1 MNNRLIAPVLWVSA
15 MLIPGIASAQRT
27 IRIDNPGA
35 LCAIAHWGTI
45 LEDPYLVLD
54 GNNNAKE
61 NLPSFFDPGTVT
73 TGDKVAV
80 CTPKELLTKIWATDA
95 SADPPNPA
103 SSPDPDTGLPT
114 IADLTAKTAILYDW
128 ANEGASP
135 PLNFLLA
142 PDAEVIVW
150 VLPTGQTFGS
160 GAFEL
165 ELDNWCSPSP
175 AFTSG
180 TQTPPNATASIRW
193 NGNIYTADCANFN
206 STTSPSASDLLL
218 SRAGVLLGYVDA
230 TNTTH
235 VTTTVPGWT
244 VSLRTGTT
252 LALSATTVA
261 ANTPV
266 TFEAAVAGL
275 LGAWTATGTV
285 TFYNGSSALGTGTL
299 DAAGV
304 AHYNSPGLAHG
315 TYKVTASYGG
325 DSTHATS
332 VSPVQTLTVH

>member
-1 MNNRLIAPVLWVSA
+1 MNNRFIAPILWVSA
-15 MLIPGIASAQRT
+15 MLIPAIASATHT

-35 LCAIAHWGTI
+35 LCAIAHWGTTI
-45 LEDPYLVLD
+45 EDPYMLLD
-54 GNNNAKE
+54 GNDNGKE
-61 NLPSFFDPGTVT
+61 KLPSFFEPGTVT

-80 CTPKELLTKIWATDA
+80 CTPKELLSKIWATDA

-103 SSPDPDTGLPT
+103 SSPDPNTGLPT

-128 ANEGASP
+128 ANESASP

-150 VLPTGQTFGS
+150 IIPSGKTFGS

-165 ELDNWCSPSP
+165 ELDNWCSPAP

-218 SRAGVLLGYVDA
+218 NRAGVLLGYVDQ
-230 TNTTH
+230 TNTTQ

-252 LALSATTVA
+252 LAMSANLVA
-261 ANTPV
+261 AGTPV
-266 TFEAAVAGL
+266 TFEAVVAGL
-275 LGAWTATGTV
+275 LGAWTPTGTV
-285 TFYNGSSALGTGTL
+285 TFYNGTTPLGAGTL

-304 AHYNSPGLAHG
+304 AHFNSTGLATG
-315 TYKVTASYGG
+315 TYTVTASYGG

-332 VSPVQTLTVH
+332 NSAAQTLTVH

>member
-1 MNNRLIAPVLWVSA
+1 MNNRLLASISCVLA
-15 MLIPGIASAQRT
+15 MLLPAIASATRS

-35 LCAIAHWGTI
+35 LCAIAHWGTVV
-45 LEDPYLVLD
+45 EDPYLLLD
-54 GNNNAKE
+54 GNNNGKE
-61 NLPSFFDPGTVT
+61 SQPSFFDPGTVT

-80 CTPKELLTKIWATDA
+80 CTPKEALSKIWATDA

-103 SSPDPDTGLPT
+103 SSPDPSTGLPT
-114 IADLTAKTAILYDW
+114 IADLTAKMAVLYDW
-128 ANEGASP
+128 ANQSASP
-135 PLNFLLA
+135 PLDFLLA

-150 VLPTGQTFGS
+150 SIPPSTTLGS

-165 ELDNWCSPSP
+165 ELDNWCSPAP

-180 TQTPPNATASIRW
+180 AQTPPNASASIRW

-218 SRAGVLLGYVDA
+218 SRAGVLLGYVDQS
-230 TNTTH
+230 NTTH

-244 VSLRTGTT
+244 VSLHTGTT
-252 LALSATTVA
+252 LALSATQVTA
-261 ANTPV
+261 GTPV
-266 TFEAAVAGL
+266 TFEAVVAGW
-275 LGAWTATGTV
+275 LGAWTLTGTV
-285 TFYNGSSALGTGTL
+285 TFHNGSSPLGTGTL

-304 AHYNSPGLAHG
+304 AHFNSSGLAHG
-315 TYKVTASYGG
+315 TYTVTASYGG

-332 VSPVQTLTVH
+332 VSAAQTLTVN

>member
-1 MNNRLIAPVLWVSA
+1 MNNRLLAALSCVLA
-15 MLIPGIASAQRT
+15 LLIPAIASATHT

-35 LCAIAHWGTI
+35 LCAIAHWGTVV
-45 LEDPYLVLD
+45 EDPYLLLD
-54 GNNNAKE
+54 GNNNGKAS
-61 NLPSFFDPGTVT
+61 LPSFFDPGTVT

-80 CTPKELLTKIWATDA
+80 CTPKEPLTKIWATDA
-95 SADPPNPA
+95 GADPANPA
-103 SSPDPDTGLPT
+103 SSPDPSTGLPT
-114 IADLTAKTAILYDW
+114 IADLTAKMAVLYDW

-135 PLNFLLA
+135 PLDFLLA

-150 VLPTGQTFGS
+150 SLPTGTTFGS

-165 ELDNWCSPSP
+165 ELDNWCSPAP

-180 TQTPPNATASIRW
+180 AQTPPNASASIRW

-206 STTSPSASDLLL
+206 STTNPSASDLLL
-218 SRAGVLLGYVDA
+218 SRAGVLLGYVDQ

-252 LALSATTVA
+252 LALSAAQVTA
-261 ANTPV
+261 GTPV

-285 TFYNGSSALGTGTL
+285 TFYNGTSPLGTGTL

-304 AHYNSPGLAHG
+304 AHFNSSGLAHG
-315 TYKVTASYGG
+315 TYTVTASYGG

-332 VSPVQTLTVH
+332 VSAAQTLTVN